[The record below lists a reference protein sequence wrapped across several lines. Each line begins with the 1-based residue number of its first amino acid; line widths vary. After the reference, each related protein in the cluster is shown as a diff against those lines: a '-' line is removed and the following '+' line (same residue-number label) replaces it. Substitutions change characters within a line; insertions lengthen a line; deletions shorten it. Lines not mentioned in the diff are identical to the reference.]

1 MAGRQTEYRESQR
14 ILKEVSRFL
23 KRVLIFSPHPDDD
36 IISMGGTFM
45 RLHDQGHDVHVAY
58 QTSGNIAVTD
68 EFVTRFIDF
77 AVGFENIFE
86 IDETK
91 SKKILR

>member
-1 MAGRQTEYRESQR
+1 
-14 ILKEVSRFL
+14 
-23 KRVLIFSPHPDDD
+23 
-36 IISMGGTFM
+36 MGGTFM
-45 RLHDQGHDVHVAY
+45 RLHDQGHEVHVAY

-77 AVGFENIFE
+77 AVGFENMFG

-91 SKKILR
+91 SQKDSGRSHCFFENKKDQPKKIRRNTGHKG